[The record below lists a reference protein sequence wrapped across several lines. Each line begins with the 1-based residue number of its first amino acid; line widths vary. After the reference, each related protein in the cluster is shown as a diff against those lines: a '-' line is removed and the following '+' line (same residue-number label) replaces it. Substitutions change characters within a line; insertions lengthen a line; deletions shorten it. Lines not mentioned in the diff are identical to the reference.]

1 MVADLGIADGLDIM
15 GKPTDVR
22 AYVDHLRQQHE
33 KLRTPELNA
42 DGHNA
47 AAVEA
52 EWSWAGFRRAGCRP
66 YIRNTARNA
75 THHSVA

>member
-42 DGHNA
+42 DGRNA

-52 EWSWAGFRRAGCRP
+52 EWCAAP
-66 YIRNTARNA
+66 PL
-75 THHSVA
+75 

>member
-22 AYVDHLRQQHE
+22 TYVDHLRQQHE

-42 DGHNA
+42 DGALCDHL
-47 AAVEA
+47 
-52 EWSWAGFRRAGCRP
+52 R
-66 YIRNTARNA
+66 
-75 THHSVA
+75 